1 MYIREC
7 WNIELLKFRNVL
19 ISNSLPQCDM
29 THILVVKQATLPI
42 ETYFFWFEKREEI
55 WKKCILYFL
64 FLIMSWVG
72 GWYDRFLR
80 EKSIFMRGTFDV
92 SAIVIKASSESIPS
106 GNSLLN
112 IIHKWLQHSFQQLL
126 IGDEW
131 YRVTISF
138 FTGLKKVHLALPQL
152 GISNGYH

>member
-1 MYIREC
+1 
-7 WNIELLKFRNVL
+7 
-19 ISNSLPQCDM
+19 M
-29 THILVVKQATLPI
+29 THIFVVKQATLPI
-42 ETYFFWFEKREEI
+42 ETYFFWLQKRGRKYEKMH
-55 WKKCILYFL
+55 LTYFL

-72 GWYDRFLR
+72 GWDDRFFR

-92 SAIVIKASSESIPS
+92 SAIVIKAPSESIPS

-126 IGDEW
+126 IEEMSD
-131 YRVTISF
+131 
-138 FTGLKKVHLALPQL
+138 TGWPLVFSLSLEKSAFGFATTAL